1 MLIKIIISKRSMTY
15 SGNDTSWTSSKLN
28 GLIRSTTMSLGNKVK
43 NVATNIAKD
52 LNESMKESIAYYANE
67 VRKFSIRLKAKKLYY
82 VCFFRNK
89 TNIIFSLKFV
99 CYANELLK
107 TFLRKNLYSSIW
119 ILVRKKFRT
128 MEIIIIKLLLLY
140 LIFIKF

>member
-1 MLIKIIISKRSMTY
+1 MTY

-107 TFLRKNLYSSIW
+107 TFLRKNLYSSI
-119 ILVRKKFRT
+119 
-128 MEIIIIKLLLLY
+128 
-140 LIFIKF
+140 

>member
-1 MLIKIIISKRSMTY
+1 MFVKQIKPCYKLKIVVQTIKKTILTKIIISKRSMTY

-67 VRKFSIRLKAKKLYY
+67 VCKYSIGFK
-82 VCFFRNK
+82 
-89 TNIIFSLKFV
+89 NINSIFCGF
-99 CYANELLK
+99 
-107 TFLRKNLYSSIW
+107 
-119 ILVRKKFRT
+119 
-128 MEIIIIKLLLLY
+128 
-140 LIFIKF
+140 